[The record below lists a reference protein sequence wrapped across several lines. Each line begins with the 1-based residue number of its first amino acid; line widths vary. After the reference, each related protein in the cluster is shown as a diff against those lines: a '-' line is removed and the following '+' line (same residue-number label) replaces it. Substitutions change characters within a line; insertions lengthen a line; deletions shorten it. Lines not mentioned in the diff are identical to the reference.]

1 MYEEYSDYIEYDEDD
16 FFYHMYFDEV
26 STTPLPSEFY
36 DILETVSGGNKA
48 PAVVDYPNYGDLFNN
63 RKANFTLD
71 GFRKLTLLHHI
82 KSRKIFKKMAHSLFS
97 VIHIS
102 KQ

>member
-71 GFRKLTLLHHI
+71 GFRKLTLLHLNLE
-82 KSRKIFKKMAHSLFS
+82 KS
-97 VIHIS
+97 
-102 KQ
+102 